1 MEEDKPEGET
11 EDESVKEKV
20 EEKSTEESFEKDYGK
35 KEEFERVKKS
45 KSDRR
50 GARRRDY
57 SEKENKRNRREAKRK
72 KSRRDYSERSP
83 RKTDIYD
90 DTNVDEGPKRKKRK
104 RESEHT
110 RRGHKRRHKSSS
122 ASQEKDQRRR
132 KRRKDKEKFGQEE
145 EIIQQPSK
153 SESKKF
159 AIRLLNYKVLIGISL
174 VLIVL
179 AIILVPFYVKDT
191 ETCVELRRLPKS
203 FIPKH
208 YDLLISMKTL
218 RVINRYSG
226 TINIVLY
233 CNQSTHA
240 VTLHQTNLFI
250 GWKYIALID
259 QEGKEHRPKESFT
272 DNVFLTIIFDELLK
286 ENRYY
291 NLSISF
297 RNYVR
302 NFTETGIF
310 DLDKTKHILLTN
322 FKAGLARTAFPCFDE
337 PSFKTTFDILILR
350 PKNFTSLSNMPI
362 IQTVS
367 RDNFD
372 EDVFERTPP
381 IATHSVM
388 LVIGKLISL
397 VNGDTVLWYDESS
410 EDVANKSS
418 YKIELAFNWTK
429 RFFGAFPFPKLDI
442 IIMDLKSEDYLIGAG
457 VIVVRKSNV
466 ITLSESLDDTIEFLE
481 IFVYNLI
488 SQWLG
493 HSVTVDWWSNFWI
506 TEGLS
511 KYIASYILSSKSFLY
526 EEIDKISLDTAIE
539 NSMGCD
545 NELDSLSLVNARC
558 KNASLE
564 ILSKVP
570 LPLSRSVFDVLRH
583 IIGDENFKNGVRKY
597 VQDKALNN
605 TNIEEFWKYFKKYNG
620 SIEYYL
626 KSWINLP
633 GVPIINVVR
642 DYESNTVTITQE
654 PCLSNQSDNYRD
666 GIWNVPLSIIREK
679 GDLNDS
685 KIVLLSRKTMTLR
698 DMPDENQWIY
708 FHEKSLGSYIV
719 NYDNRNWNLL
729 ANEIRKKKSLL
740 NPNQKLKLLN
750 DMINLERWGI
760 KTLENPLNLYLFI
773 PRQSIFMF
781 YPIFYNAPDHINII
795 FISELMEGITM
806 EDYWK
811 EFLWYLYRH
820 AYYKLGWHFDHKNEL
835 FIFNKIRMEILE
847 ILCRIGERN
856 CVQYCVHTLT
866 VRNSTSRLETTTDKN
881 FKSICICAA
890 IRYGKKDF
898 LDIYWS
904 KYAKEH
910 PLLLIEC
917 STNPII
923 VREELEKLFVGATQT
938 KFSDRLGSC
947 IHNLFLWE
955 KCFDFVDKHFA
966 LFVKKP
972 KFIQFL
978 INTVKRVTPNYKKYK
993 KIIKVFGKYLPSLHE
1008 KNKEATEEI
1017 FEKYNNTKEIER
1029 NTKMVTKWLR
1039 KKPWVK

>member
-1 MEEDKPEGET
+1 MEEDKAEVEE
-11 EDESVKEKV
+11 EDIREV
-20 EEKSTEESFEKDYGK
+20 EEKSTEESAEKDDSK
-35 KEEFERVKKS
+35 NEESERVKKS

-50 GARRRDY
+50 DARRKESRRDY
-57 SEKENKRNRREAKRK
+57 SEKGSKRNRREAKRK
-72 KSRRDYSERSP
+72 KSRRDN
-83 RKTDIYD
+83 IYD
-90 DTNVDEGPKRKKRK
+90 DEGPKRKKRK

-122 ASQEKDQRRR
+122 ASRDKNQRRRRR
-132 KRRKDKEKFGQEE
+132 KRDEEE
-145 EIIQQPSK
+145 EISQRPPK

-159 AIRLLNYKVLIGISL
+159 ATRRLKYKVVIGVSL
-174 VLIVL
+174 ALIVL
-179 AIILVPFYVKDT
+179 AIILVPFYVK
-191 ETCVELRRLPKS
+191 ESENCVELSRLPKS

-208 YDLLISMKTL
+208 YDLVISMKTL

-226 TINIVLY
+226 NVNVVLY

-250 GWKYIALID
+250 GWKSIALSD
-259 QEGKEHRPKESFT
+259 REGKEHRPKESFT
-272 DNVFLTIIFDELLK
+272 DNVFLTIIFEELLK

-291 NLSISF
+291 NLTISF

-350 PKNFTSLSNMPI
+350 PKNFTALSNTPL
-362 IQTVS
+362 IQTLYG
-367 RDNFD
+367 DGFD
-372 EDVFERTPP
+372 QDIFERTPP
-381 IATHSVM
+381 IAAHSVM

-410 EDVANKSS
+410 EDVANKSA
-418 YKIELAFNWTK
+418 YGMQLAFNWTK

-442 IIMDLKSEDYLIGAG
+442 IIMDLKSENYLIGAG

-466 ITLSESLDDTIEFLE
+466 ISFSGSLDDTIEFLE
-481 IFVYNLI
+481 IFVNNLI

-511 KYIASYILSSKSFLY
+511 KYIMSYILSSKSFLY
-526 EEIDKISLDTAIE
+526 EKIDKISLDTAIE
-539 NSMGCD
+539 NSIGCD

-564 ILSKVP
+564 ILTKVP
-570 LPLSRSVFDVLRH
+570 LPLSQSVFGVLSH
-583 IIGDENFKNGVRKY
+583 IIGDENFKNGIQKY

-605 TNIEEFWKYFKKYNG
+605 TNAEEFLKYFKKYNG

-633 GVPIINVVR
+633 GVPIITVIR

-654 PCLSNQSDNYRD
+654 PCLSHRSDNYRD
-666 GIWNVPLSIIREK
+666 GIWNIPLSIITEK
-679 GDLNDS
+679 RNLNNS

-698 DMPDENQWIY
+698 DMPDKNQWIY

-719 NYDNRNWNLL
+719 NYDNDNWQLL
-729 ANEIRKKKSLL
+729 ANEIRKSNSSL

-760 KTLENPLNLYLFI
+760 KTLEFPLNLYLFI
-773 PRQSIFMF
+773 PRESIFMF

-795 FISELMEGITM
+795 FISELMEGMTM

-811 EFLWYLYRH
+811 EFLWYLYRQ
-820 AYYKLGWHFDHKNEL
+820 AYYKLGWHFDFKKEL
-835 FIFNKIRMEILE
+835 FIFNKIRLEILE
-847 ILCRIGERN
+847 ILCRIGEPN
-856 CVQYCVHTLT
+856 CVKYCIKSLAVE
-866 VRNSTSRLETTTDKN
+866 NSRSHSETTTDKN

-898 LDIYWS
+898 LNIYRK
-904 KYAKEH
+904 KYAKHH

-917 STNPII
+917 STNSTI
-923 VREELEKLFVGATQT
+923 VQEELEKLFVGATQT

-955 KCFDFVDKHFA
+955 KCFDFVDEHFA

-978 INTVKRVTPNYKKYK
+978 INTVRRVSPNYKKYK
-993 KIIKVFGKYLPSLHE
+993 MIIKVFGKYRPSLNE

-1017 FEKYNNTKEIER
+1017 FEKYNNTKEIVR
-1029 NTKMVTKWLR
+1029 NTRMVTKWLR
-1039 KKPWVK
+1039 TKPWIK